1 MPNQVQFNP
10 GVENSYLYLER
21 GLGGDLPA
29 LGMSGLVRVFV
40 GSQVL
45 VERKEGKSRK
55 LDGTKVL
62 KMFSVFMYMTRDL
75 LGMKWNVCVV
85 LHCKLMAPGQRDQ
98 RM

>member
-1 MPNQVQFNP
+1 MSNQVRFNP

-21 GLGGDLPA
+21 GLGSDLPA

-45 VERKEGKSRK
+45 VEGKEGKSRK

-62 KMFSVFMYMTRDL
+62 KMFSVFMYITRDLL

-85 LHCKLMAPGQRDQ
+85 LHSKLMAPG
-98 RM
+98 